1 MNRPSIVCI
10 KKKQAEWND
19 RALPVFQKLAECYIL
34 LSRKI
39 TSQNVTSVFTYHSFH
54 EYVSMKCLIMNY
66 FKIVYCK
73 M

>member
-39 TSQNVTSVFTYHSFH
+39 TAQNVTCFHVSFISWICFY
-54 EYVSMKCLIMNY
+54 EMFDNELLQNCLL
-66 FKIVYCK
+66 
-73 M
+73 